1 MPAPRTNLAGLFWR
15 FLSYGL
21 AAWGGPVAQIAMFRR
36 DLVDSPPDQR
46 WVEPDKFNR
55 VLAVYQALPG
65 PEATELCCYFGLV
78 RAGRLGAILAG
89 LGFLLPG
96 LVLMLILAEAYSR
109 FGLHPAVVS
118 IMTTVQPAVIA
129 LIFVSAFRIARATI
143 KGTDNGVSRG
153 GIMLTIVLL
162 ALAMT
167 ISAVPFWAVLIAG
180 AIVGGLARPQ
190 RTLAIAAA
198 AASISTIWW
207 WPGDATP
214 AITTSPSLIPAAIPP
229 AAGTVPLLAL
239 AALGLKAGLLTFG
252 GAYTAIPLLHN
263 GATGAPASSPA
274 PTAPD
279 PSAAHT
285 GGWMTTSQFFDGIA
299 LVGILP
305 APLVTI
311 GAFVGYLGAG
321 LPGALVMSAAI
332 YLPAFAFT
340 LIGHEL
346 MERLVENPRVHETL
360 DGIAAAAAGLL
371 LATAAE
377 MALPLLV
384 PGPQSLT
391 RLITVTVTASLL
403 VRFPRRATVPLT
415 LLAFATLGL
424 ARWMTN

>member
-36 DLVDSPPDQR
+36 DLVDAPPDQR

-214 AITTSPSLIPAAIPP
+214 AITTSVNAIPP
-229 AAGTVPLLAL
+229 AAGTVPCWPWPHWASR
-239 AALGLKAGLLTFG
+239 
-252 GAYTAIPLLHN
+252 
-263 GATGAPASSPA
+263 PACS
-274 PTAPD
+274 

-285 GGWMTTSQFFDGIA
+285 PPSPCSIT
-299 LVGILP
+299 
-305 APLVTI
+305 APPV
-311 GAFVGYLGAG
+311 
-321 LPGALVMSAAI
+321 
-332 YLPAFAFT
+332 
-340 LIGHEL
+340 
-346 MERLVENPRVHETL
+346 PRPPPQHQQPQTPPPPTP
-360 DGIAAAAAGLL
+360 AAG
-371 LATAAE
+371 
-377 MALPLLV
+377 
-384 PGPQSLT
+384 
-391 RLITVTVTASLL
+391 
-403 VRFPRRATVPLT
+403 
-415 LLAFATLGL
+415 
-424 ARWMTN
+424 